1 MTNKTTKIYGKRIL
15 FLLWLFLFLFSCS
28 DSAPPEPKT
37 EKRQSKETQLPSF
50 RILILGDSLTE
61 GYGVLDSESYPSL
74 LQNKLNNELSPKTQL
89 RYEVINGGI
98 SGATT
103 SGGVARIQWFLQ
115 SKPNYLILALGA
127 NDGLR
132 GITVREM
139 KKNLGLILDSAKNN
153 GIPSML
159 AGMKTPPNYGPEYS
173 LSFSKVFEELSHER
187 EVPLIPFLLEGVG
200 GNPKMN
206 LPDQIHPNPLGHQTL
221 CRTVFQ
227 SLVNHLN

>member
-98 SGATT
+98 SGAT
-103 SGGVARIQWFLQ
+103 
-115 SKPNYLILALGA
+115 
-127 NDGLR
+127 
-132 GITVREM
+132 
-139 KKNLGLILDSAKNN
+139 N
-153 GIPSML
+153 GSC
-159 AGMKTPPNYGPEYS
+159 N
-173 LSFSKVFEELSHER
+173 
-187 EVPLIPFLLEGVG
+187 
-200 GNPKMN
+200 
-206 LPDQIHPNPLGHQTL
+206 PNPITSYLPLAQT
-221 CRTVFQ
+221 TDSVE
-227 SLVNHLN
+227 